1 MSSPVTEH
9 PDPLEP
15 SGVPALDTRVVTI
28 GKLCFAVGTMWLS
41 WATASAEA
49 ADARAWLAGQQDT
62 LPEFDALFI
71 APGVEN
77 RIDIGLSGVF
87 RPNLRALAQVVA
99 AHAESF
105 APQLPSEAFRWGII
119 AQTASGT
126 FLCASTRDGL
136 PLVDTLIDAE
146 SVGDASDDE
155 SIGKAMA
162 RIDERFTNIH
172 WMPRLSIDEF
182 EQKLLAHALT
192 SPVALPRVSHRRRR
206 ILTAS
211 ALVLIV
217 AITLGVVQH
226 YRAEAARAAALARA
240 AAVKPAP
247 TPPGGYR
254 VASVLNACLGTFQRT
269 VVAYPGWH
277 LVSAACDV
285 HDASFIWRRGRR
297 GLAIAAPAGARVT
310 ASLRAAMLRIPLR
323 IERCVIDSKRRYV
336 PIEAAISDWAAYQ
349 REHWRVE
356 GGERPVISV
365 SGIIPSWEMPVR
377 ACVQSIS
384 VKWARSGLW
393 HLQLGW

>member
-1 MSSPVTEH
+1 MTEH

-15 SGVPALDTRVVTI
+15 NDVPALDTRVVTV
-28 GKLCFAVGTMWLS
+28 GKLRFAVGTMWLS

-49 ADARAWLAGQQDT
+49 ADARAWLAGQQDG
-62 LPEFDALFI
+62 LPAFDALFI

-77 RIDIGLSGVF
+77 RIDVGLSGVF

-105 APQLPSEAFRWGII
+105 APQLPSEAFRWGVI
-119 AQTASGT
+119 AQTGSGT

-136 PLVDTLIDAE
+136 PLVDTLVDAE
-146 SVGDASDDE
+146 SVGDAPDGDAIE
-155 SIGKAMA
+155 AARA
-162 RIDERFTNIH
+162 RIDERFTDIH
-172 WMPRLSIDEF
+172 WMPRLSIEEF
-182 EQKLLAHALT
+182 GQKLLAHAAT
-192 SPVALPRVSHRRRR
+192 SPVALPRVSHTRRRV
-206 ILTAS
+206 LTAA
-211 ALVLIV
+211 ALVLAV
-217 AITLGVVQH
+217 AATLGVVQH

-240 AAVKPAP
+240 AAVKPAQP
-247 TPPGGYR
+247 PPGGYR
-254 VASVLNACLGTFQRT
+254 VAGALNACLGTFQRT

-310 ASLRAAMLRIPLR
+310 ASLRAAMLSVPLR
-323 IERCVIDSKRRYV
+323 VERCVIDSKRRYAR
-336 PIEAAISDWAAYQ
+336 IEAAISDWAAYQ
-349 REHWRVE
+349 REHWRAV
-356 GGERPVISV
+356 GGEQPSISV

-393 HLQLGW
+393 HLQLGL